1 MNTVVLKHMNYMF
14 STSEVYFHRQNTL
27 NLTNT
32 NLARRGKNNNP
43 FKGIATF
50 RILILFCVSSSSI
63 KQAFNIGM

>member
-27 NLTNT
+27 NLINT

-43 FKGIATF
+43 FQRDSYLIV
-50 RILILFCVSSSSI
+50 ILFCVSSSSI